1 MVSVISD
8 STGTGASYLQASSA
22 ITQAKAQAST
32 GTTATQ
38 APQALNNQV
47 GADPSELDQL
57 VADMT
62 AAQTAAQGI
71 VSTSSVTKDATLK
84 NDLALLQD
92 KAGSQFSDLITSM
105 NTAQTAA
112 KGVASTS
119 SVTKDTTLKNDLALL
134 KDKAGSHFDD
144 LISSMN
150 AAQTAAALVQKTKD
164 PGAKANYQSQ
174 LSSAVSNIKSI
185 LFGSTST
192 SSATIGG
199 SVVSLNETNGTL
211 SVATP
216 QTVTNAKTGVQSTLN
231 VTKAITGANL
241 NTYKQNQ
248 NYQSQLSSAVSN
260 IKSILFG
267 NTSTSSATISG
278 NVVSLNE
285 TNGTVSVTSSQTV
298 TNAKTGVQST
308 LNVTKAITG
317 ANLNT
322 YKQNQDYKTQLAT
335 QVSNIKSLLFDS
347 SSSNNDF
354 LIGDDASQGSIG
366 DCYLITGLNGVG
378 FSNDASLKSTLANRV
393 SVNETNGSINVTFQ
407 HAVQDKK
414 TGAVSNQNVT
424 TVVDASGLKA
434 IESKNYYAHNAEAF
448 TNVLERGYSQ
458 FRVTTH
464 QTNQSVMLGDSGGNT
479 STFLNSLTGKATYLQ
494 GIYNQSLSSLDT
506 NLQQIVN
513 SNGRY
518 IVAAD
523 TKSVT
528 SSGVVSSHAYLVKG
542 YDSSSQTVK
551 LVNPWNSNQDV
562 NMSLLTF
569 QQNFQCFDGIDTAA

>member
-1 MVSVISD
+1 VVSVISD

-231 VTKAITGANL
+231 VTKAITGENL

-335 QVSNIKSLLFDS
+335 QVSNIKSLLFNS

>member
-231 VTKAITGANL
+231 VTKAITGENL

-335 QVSNIKSLLFDS
+335 QVSNIKSLLFNS